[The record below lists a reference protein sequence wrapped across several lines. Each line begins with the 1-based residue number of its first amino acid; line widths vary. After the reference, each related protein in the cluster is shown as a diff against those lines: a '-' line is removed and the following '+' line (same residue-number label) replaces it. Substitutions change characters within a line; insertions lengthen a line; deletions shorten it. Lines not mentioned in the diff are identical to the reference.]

1 VSGGLPPRLLFLVTE
16 DWFFASHFLGF
27 AAAARQAGYAP
38 VVACRV
44 REHAATIEAAGARVV
59 PVEAERGALGLGTLV
74 RTFARYREIIAAE
87 RPALVHAIA
96 LKPVLI
102 GGLVARLA
110 GVPARVLAP
119 TGLGLLWAAEGAKA
133 EAARAAVRAGVRLA
147 DGPGVRFLCENPD
160 DPRALGLDPAR
171 VTLVAG
177 AGVPAADFPPR
188 PDPGPGP
195 LRVAV
200 VARML
205 ASKGIADAV
214 AAVRI
219 ARARGLDVSL
229 DLWGAPDPSNPRSI
243 AEDELRAWSAEP
255 GVAWRG
261 RTSDASAVWREA
273 HVAMLLSHGG
283 EGLPRTLVEAAASAR
298 PILTTDV
305 PGCREVVADGRE
317 GCLVPPRAPE
327 RAAEA
332 LERLADPALRA
343 RMGAAARAR
352 FERDMTADAVNARV
366 RALYESLRP

>member
-1 VSGGLPPRLLFLVTE
+1 VSGGPPRLGFLVTE

-27 AAAARQAGYAP
+27 AKAAREAGYAP

-44 REHAATIEAAGARVV
+44 RDHAAAIETAGARVV
-59 PVEAERGALGLGTLV
+59 PVEAERGALGPAALW
-74 RTFARYREIIAAE
+74 RSFAGYRRVIAAE

-96 LKPVLI
+96 LKPLLI
-102 GGLVARLA
+102 GGVAARLA

-119 TGLGLLWAAEGAKA
+119 TGLGLVWAAEGWKA
-133 EAARAAVRAGVRLA
+133 RVARAAVRAGVKLA
-147 DGPGVRFLCENPD
+147 DGPGVRWLCENPD

-177 AGVPAADFPPR
+177 AGVPAEAFPPW

-205 ASKGIADAV
+205 VSKGVADAV
-214 AAVRI
+214 TAVRI

-229 DLWGAPDPSNPRSI
+229 DLWGAPDASNPRAI
-243 AEDELRAWSAEP
+243 PEAQLRAWSGEP
-255 GVAWRG
+255 GIVWRG
-261 RTSDASAVWREA
+261 RTADASAVWREA

-298 PILTTDV
+298 PIVTTDV
-305 PGCREVVADGRE
+305 PGCREVVSDGRE
-317 GCLVPPRAPE
+317 GFLVPPRAPE
-327 RAAEA
+327 AAAAA
-332 LERLADPALRA
+332 LARLADPAVRA
-343 RMGAAARAR
+343 RMGQAARAR